1 VGYYIDNMDEE
12 YFTQA
17 AQVATKA
24 TCHRARC
31 GAVIVSSDG
40 IVVGRGFNAP
50 PLGDESQR
58 ACGTVYHSDKKPK
71 SDKTCCVHAEWNAIL
86 NALRDYPDKVS
97 GATLYFMRI
106 DDDGEFTQA
115 GDPYCTVCSRLALQ
129 SGIKTFGLWNNGP
142 QMYDTGLYNLKS
154 YEHFA

>member
-1 VGYYIDNMDEE
+1 MHEK
-12 YFTQA
+12 YFLQA
-17 AQVATKA
+17 AETAKRA
-24 TCHRARC
+24 TCHRAHC
-31 GAVIVSSDG
+31 GSVIVSADG
-40 IVVGRGFNAP
+40 MVVGRGFNAP

-58 ACGTVYHSDKKPK
+58 TCDNEYHSDKKPK

-86 NALRDYPDKVS
+86 NALRDYPDKVA

-106 DDDGEFTQA
+106 DDDGQFTQA

-129 SGIKTFGLWNNGP
+129 SGIKTFGLWNSGP

-154 YEHFA
+154 YEYFA